1 MLSTYKPKIIQVIGF
16 DRFDYDFL
24 KNIRRDLTISIP
36 LIHAQEINYVL
47 DANGNLVT
55 GDSYYRE
62 YNELNQLIRIRQ
74 GNLSTGKVLEE
85 YVWHPVEERILIGII
100 KH

>member
-1 MLSTYKPKIIQVIGF
+1 MPSTYKPKSIEIISF

-24 KNIRRDLTISIP
+24 KNVRSDLIISIP

-55 GDSYYRE
+55 GDSFYRE
-62 YNELNQLIRIRQ
+62 YNEPVSYTHLTLP
-74 GNLSTGKVLEE
+74 TTP
-85 YVWHPVEERILIGII
+85 YV
-100 KH
+100 